1 MDDLQIIDLYWKRSE
16 SAIRETDKKYGKFC
30 YGLAFHVLGNR
41 EDAEESVSDTYL
53 ATWNALP
60 PNRPTHLMAFL
71 GKVTRRI
78 SIDRWRGQ
86 SAQKRGGGQVEL
98 CLEELAEC
106 ASGGPGIEEA
116 AVIKEA
122 CAALNRFL
130 DQLPQEERT
139 IFVRRYFLMDPISD
153 ISRSFGYTE
162 DKVRSMLHRT
172 RKKLYGKL
180 TKEGYL

>member
-16 SAIRETDKKYGKFC
+16 AAIQETDQKYGKFC
-30 YGLAFHVLGNR
+30 YGLAMNVLANR
-41 EDAEESVSDTYL
+41 EDAEESVSDTYF

-60 PNRPTHLMAFL
+60 PNRPVYLMAFL
-71 GKVTRRI
+71 GKLTRRI
-78 SIDRWRGQ
+78 SIDRWRGL
-86 SAQKRGGGQVEL
+86 SAQKRGGGQASL
-98 CLEELAEC
+98 CLEELEEC
-106 ASGGPGIEEA
+106 ASSGPSIEDA
-116 AVIKEA
+116 AESREA

-139 IFVRRYFLMDPISD
+139 IFVRRYFLMDPVAD
-153 ISRSFGYTE
+153 IAVSFGYTE

-172 RKKLYGKL
+172 RKKLHTKL

>member
-16 SAIRETDKKYGKFC
+16 SAIAETDAKYGKFC
-30 YGLAFHVLGNR
+30 YGLAMNALNNR

-60 PNRPTHLMAFL
+60 PNRPTYLMAFL
-71 GKVTRRI
+71 GKLTRRI
-78 SIDRWRGQ
+78 AIDRWRGL
-86 SAQKRGGGQVEL
+86 SAQKRGGGQIPL
-98 CLEELAEC
+98 CLDELAEC
-106 ASGGPGIEEA
+106 ASTAPSIEEA
-116 AVIKEA
+116 AVSKEA
-122 CAALNRFL
+122 CAALNLLL

-139 IFVRRYFLMDPISD
+139 IFVRRYFLMDPVAD

-162 DKVRSMLHRT
+162 DKVRSMLGRT
-172 RKKLYGKL
+172 RKKLYTRL

>member
-16 SAIRETDKKYGKFC
+16 SAITETDTKYGRFC
-30 YGLAFHVLGNR
+30 YGLAMNVLANR
-41 EDAEESVSDTYL
+41 EDAQECVNDTYF

-60 PNRPTHLMAFL
+60 PNRPTYFMAFL
-71 GKVTRRI
+71 GKLSRRI
-78 SIDRWRGQ
+78 AIDRWRGL
-86 SAQKRGGGQVEL
+86 SARKRGGGQTEL
-98 CLEELAEC
+98 CLDELAEC
-106 ASGGPGIEEA
+106 ASTAPGIEEA
-116 AVIKEA
+116 AVSKEA

-130 DQLPQEERT
+130 DQLPREERT
-139 IFVRRYFLMDPISD
+139 IFVRRYFLMDPVGD

-172 RKKLYGKL
+172 RKKMRAQL

>member
-1 MDDLQIIDLYWKRSE
+1 LEDLQIIDLYWKRSE
-16 SAIRETDKKYGKFC
+16 SAITETDAKYGKFC
-30 YGLAFHVLGNR
+30 YGLAMNVLANR
-41 EDAEESVSDTYL
+41 EDAQECVSDTYF
-53 ATWNALP
+53 AAWNALP
-60 PNRPTHLMAFL
+60 PNRPTYLMAFL

-78 SIDRWRGQ
+78 AIDRWRGL
-86 SAQKRGGGQVEL
+86 SAQKRGSGQTAL

-106 ASGGPGIEEA
+106 ADRGPSVEDA
-116 AVIKEA
+116 AVSKEA

-130 DQLPQEERT
+130 DQLPKEERT
-139 IFVRRYFLMDPISD
+139 IFVRRYFLMDPIGD
-153 ISRSFGYTE
+153 IGASFGYTE

>member
-16 SAIRETDKKYGKFC
+16 SAISETHIKYGKFC
-30 YGLAFHVLGNR
+30 YGLAMNVLANR

-60 PNRPTHLMAFL
+60 PNRPTYLMAFL

-78 SIDRWRGQ
+78 AIDRWRGL
-86 SAQKRGGGQVEL
+86 SAQKRGGGQGEL
-98 CLEELAEC
+98 CLDELAEC
-106 ASGGPGIEEA
+106 ASTGPSIEDA
-116 AVIKEA
+116 AVSKEA

-130 DQLPQEERT
+130 DRLPKEERT
-139 IFVRRYFLMDPISD
+139 IFVRRYFLMDPVAD
-153 ISRSFGYTE
+153 IAGSFGYTE

-172 RKKLYGKL
+172 RKKLRTQL

>member
-16 SAIRETDKKYGKFC
+16 DAIQETDQKYGKFC
-30 YGLAFHVLGNR
+30 YGLAMNVLNNR
-41 EDAEESVSDTYL
+41 EDAEESVSDTYF

-60 PNRPTHLMAFL
+60 PNRPAYLMAFL

-78 SIDRWRGQ
+78 SIDRWRGL
-86 SAQKRGGGQVEL
+86 SAQKRGGGQIAL
-98 CLEELAEC
+98 CLDELAEC
-106 ASGGPGIEEA
+106 ASATPGIEEA

-122 CAALNRFL
+122 CAALNRLL

-139 IFVRRYFLMDPISD
+139 IFVRRYFLMDSIGD
-153 ISRSFGYTE
+153 ISGSFGYTE

-172 RKKLYGKL
+172 RKKLYAKL